1 MNLRALKPHFP
12 RNGIE
17 VGLLRRERAAEVQTI
32 ACHRQC
38 LQRLAAAESPAAC
51 APIARAKVLPAHGLP
66 HNRAAQTMR
75 VRKPEEADIA
85 CHHSRRGQLRGC
97 GCTCVTRVVV
107 YDCRVTVCATHRV
120 FSEHTVHAPVQKC
133 FAHEAQI
140 ALQTHAPA
148 QMTSQ
153 SCARTNAIRPAF
165 VSHMA
170 REFTMYATGVQ
181 GRRGR

>member
-75 VRKPEEADIA
+75 VRKKLTLHATIHGEVNFVDADAHALRESSCMIA
-85 CHHSRRGQLRGC
+85 ESL
-97 GCTCVTRVVV
+97 CVPH
-107 YDCRVTVCATHRV
+107 TVCSVNTLYTHLCRSASLMKPKSL
-120 FSEHTVHAPVQKC
+120 F
-133 FAHEAQI
+133 
-140 ALQTHAPA
+140 
-148 QMTSQ
+148 
-153 SCARTNAIRPAF
+153 
-165 VSHMA
+165 
-170 REFTMYATGVQ
+170 
-181 GRRGR
+181 RRMLLRK